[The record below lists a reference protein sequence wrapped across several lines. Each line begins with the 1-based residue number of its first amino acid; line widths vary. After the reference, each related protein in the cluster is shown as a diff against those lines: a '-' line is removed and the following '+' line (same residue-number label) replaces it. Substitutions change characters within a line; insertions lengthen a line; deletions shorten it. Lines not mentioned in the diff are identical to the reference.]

1 MSLDDDLSRLILRI
15 HGVPLGEESWISVAG
30 AVAERLGAYGV
41 AAILHRADRPE
52 VLASAMTGYRDLPFD
67 RILSEYAEHYHTRN
81 PQALFERAHPGADHY
96 LDGLDPV
103 FTSENYP
110 DFSRWEA
117 DRIGIRYHAT
127 GYCRP
132 DEGLTYA
139 FAFSGSERT
148 GPLSS
153 EQVVLFH
160 ELMRHLR
167 RAVATAHRLGT
178 LTDAPL
184 LEDGLE
190 VHLEGLTDPAAILN
204 SDGGL
209 AFANA
214 ALLAL
219 ARARDGF
226 VVTTSQV
233 RLLRPADQLRFV
245 QLCAATR
252 ALAAVTTEGDRFLV
266 VARPDGRRPCIVT
279 VSPLSHGPALPGA
292 PRRMLVSVTD
302 LDRGRDVA
310 PERLVAAFGLTPG
323 EAGLASLLFAHGH
336 LDAVAALRGVTIAT
350 ARSQLK
356 SVFAKTGVTSQG
368 ELITLLA
375 RISR

>member
-15 HGVPLGEESWISVAG
+15 HGVPLGEESWISAAG

-41 AAILHRADRPE
+41 ATVLHRADRPE
-52 VLASAMTGYRDLPFD
+52 VLASAMAGYRDLAFD
-67 RILSEYAEHYHTRN
+67 RILSEYAEHYHARN

-103 FTSENYP
+103 FTAENYP

-153 EQVVLFH
+153 AQVALFH

-178 LTDAPL
+178 LTGAAPI
-184 LEDGLE
+184 EDGIE
-190 VHLEGLTDPAAILN
+190 AHLEGLPHPAAILN
-204 SDGGL
+204 GDGGL
-209 AFANA
+209 AFANS

-219 ARARDGF
+219 SRARDGLLA
-226 VVTTSQV
+226 TTSQL
-233 RLLRPADQLRFV
+233 RLLRPGDQLRFV
-245 QLCAATR
+245 QLCAAAR
-252 ALAAVTTEGDRFLV
+252 ALAGETAEGGRFLA
-266 VARPDGRRPCIVT
+266 VARPDGRRPYIVT
-279 VSPLSHGPALPGA
+279 VSPLSHGPARPGA
-292 PRRMLVSVTD
+292 PTRMLVSVTD
-302 LDRGRDVA
+302 LDRGREVA
-310 PERLVAAFGLTPG
+310 PEPLVAAFGLTPG
-323 EAGLASLLFAHGH
+323 EAGLASLLFACGH
-336 LDAVAALRGVTIAT
+336 LDAVAAARGVAIAT
-350 ARSQLK
+350 VRSQLK
-356 SVFAKTGVTSQG
+356 SVFAKTGATSQG
-368 ELITLLA
+368 ELIALLA
-375 RISR
+375 RVSR

>member
-15 HGVPLGEESWISVAG
+15 HGVPLGEESWITVAG

-52 VLASAMTGYRDLPFD
+52 VLASAMAGYRDLPFD

-81 PQALFERAHPGADHY
+81 PQALFERAHPTANYY

-103 FTSENYP
+103 FTAENYP

-132 DEGLTYA
+132 TESLTYA
-139 FAFSGSERT
+139 FTFSGSERT

-153 EQVVLFH
+153 EQIALFH

-178 LTDAPL
+178 LTDAAR

-190 VHLEGLTDPAAILN
+190 VHIEGLTDPAAILN
-204 SDGGL
+204 GDGGL
-209 AFANA
+209 VFANS

-219 ARARDGF
+219 SRARDGL

-233 RLLRPADQLRFV
+233 RLLRSADQLRFA

-252 ALAAVTTEGDRFLV
+252 SLAVVTAEGDRFLV
-266 VARPDGRRPCIVT
+266 VARPDGRRPYIVT

-292 PRRMLVSVTD
+292 PRRMLMIVTD

-356 SVFAKTGVTSQG
+356 SIFAKTGVTSQG

>member
-1 MSLDDDLSRLILRI
+1 MSLDDELSRLILRI
-15 HGVPLGEESWISVAG
+15 HGVPLGEESWIAVAS
-30 AVAERLGAYGV
+30 AVAERIGAYGV
-41 AAILHRADRPE
+41 TAVLHRVDRPE
-52 VLASAMTGYRDLPFD
+52 VLASAMAGYRDLPFD
-67 RILSEYAEHYHTRN
+67 RILSEYAEHHHARN

-103 FTSENYP
+103 FTPENYP

-132 DEGLTYA
+132 AEDLTFA

-148 GPLSS
+148 GPFSS
-153 EQVVLFH
+153 TQIALFH

-178 LTDAPL
+178 LAGAAPVEDAF
-184 LEDGLE
+184 EA
-190 VHLEGLTDPAAILN
+190 HLESLPHPAAILTA
-204 SDGGL
+204 DGGV

-219 ARARDGF
+219 SRARDGLL
-226 VVTTSQV
+226 VTTTQL
-233 RLLRPADQLRFV
+233 RLLRPADQVRFAG
-245 QLCAATR
+245 LCAAMRSVGIETVER
-252 ALAAVTTEGDRFLV
+252 SRFLMV
-266 VARPDGRRPCIVT
+266 SRPDGRRPYIVT
-279 VSPLSHGPALPGA
+279 VSPLVHGPVRPGLPV
-292 PRRMLVSVTD
+292 RTLVIVTD
-302 LDRGRDVA
+302 LDRRRPVA
-310 PERLVAAFGLTPG
+310 PDHLVAAFGLTPG
-323 EAGLASLLFAHGH
+323 EAGLASLLFESGH
-336 LDAVAALRGVTIAT
+336 LDAVAAARGVTIAT

-368 ELITLLA
+368 ELIALLA
-375 RISR
+375 RLVR